1 MASTEQPDPPTQ
13 PGLPPGDSATAPPRE
28 ALITT
33 AVKFLQNPKVCQSP
47 LATRK
52 AFLKK
57 KGLTDEEVELAI
69 QRSGSTEEVLP
80 LSPVGPPH
88 PLHATQLV
96 PATHSP
102 AGYRWRDYGALT
114 IIMVGIAFGFHQL
127 YKKYILPLIM
137 GSRED
142 KKHLQRM
149 ESNIAAMSGTLTQTV
164 SQLQQTLVSVQ
175 ELLIQQ
181 QQRIQELS
189 QELAAS
195 EASSSTNRILDNQTI
210 GELKQEIVS
219 LKGLLLSRRQF
230 PSTPTIPKI
239 PSWQIPLKP
248 ASASS
253 SPSINHTNSS
263 SDISPVS
270 NESANTSPIKDGHHS
285 PQDAL
290 LGGPDGAHG
299 INGDVGTVVLSTVLP
314 LDLKDQVRMEVQG
327 EEERKE
333 EEEEDDV
340 SHVEE
345 EEEEEEEEGLSMQT
359 EDRRGGDGQINE
371 QLTRRVHE

>member
-13 PGLPPGDSATAPPRE
+13 SGLPSGDDGTARPRE
-28 ALITT
+28 ALVAT
-33 AVKFLQNPKVCQSP
+33 AVKFLQNPKVRESP

-69 QRSGSTEEVLP
+69 QRSGSTEEILP
-80 LSPVGPPH
+80 LSPVGLPTPPY
-88 PLHATQLV
+88 AAQLTPV
-96 PATHSP
+96 PPS
-102 AGYRWRDYGALT
+102 YRWRDYGALT

-164 SQLQQTLVSVQ
+164 TQLQQTLVHIQ
-175 ELLIQQ
+175 ELLVQQ
-181 QQRIQELS
+181 QQKIQELS
-189 QELAAS
+189 QELSAA
-195 EASSSTNRILDNQTI
+195 ETSSSTNRILDNQTV
-210 GELKQEIVS
+210 GELKAEIAS

-230 PSTPTIPKI
+230 PSTPAIPKI
-239 PSWQIPLKP
+239 PSWQIPLK
-248 ASASS
+248 
-253 SPSINHTNSS
+253 SPSGVGSPSVNHTNSS

-270 NESANTSPIKDGHHS
+270 NESANSSPVKDGHQS
-285 PQDAL
+285 PQEA

-299 INGDVGTVVLSTVLP
+299 MNGDAQTTPP
-314 LDLKDQVRMEVQG
+314 LDQVRMEVQG
-327 EEERKE
+327 EEEKKE
-333 EEEEDDV
+333 EDEEDDV

-345 EEEEEEEEGLSMQT
+345 EEEEEEALSIQT

-371 QLTRRVHE
+371 QVDKLRRPEGASNESEVD